1 MGKNWNIVRGAINHK
16 KIVYA
21 ILLALIALGIYGL
34 VVMNK
39 DEFPAF
45 EIKMGLVVGVYPG
58 ASAAEVDEQLTRP
71 LEDILFS
78 FAEVNRA
85 TTESFSKDGMCY
97 IYVDIT
103 APVEKKNEVWAKIK
117 LKLNASRMTL
127 PDEVLAVAV
136 LDDFSAISSMLIA
149 IESDDKGY
157 SEMEEYADDLATR
170 LRTIPSLAN
179 VSVIGA
185 QSEEIAVRVD
195 LDKLSAYGISPS
207 SLLLNY
213 KTTGLKVPAGT
224 FSTGY
229 INAPIYISSQL
240 SSEKEVADHIVYSD
254 PSGNV
259 VRLCD
264 IATIERCYRK
274 PTSKVDYN
282 GNQALVLSLEMRP
295 QNNIVDFGKEVD
307 GVLDKFQTGLPESVV
322 VSRVTDQPEVVAT
335 SVISF
340 LRDLVISMLVVILVM
355 LLLFPMRSALIA
367 GSGVPVCVAVALAVM
382 YMTGIDLN
390 TVTLA
395 SLIVVLGM
403 IVDDAVITMDG
414 YMEHLGRGMKRTDA
428 AVASA
433 NELFFP
439 MFMATSAISFMF
451 FPACAVIT
459 GYLGDFVS
467 FFPWVIAIALAISL
481 AYAVLVVPSLE
492 VKFIGTTLP
501 SRENI
506 ISKGQR
512 WLFSFLQ
519 NGYDKV
525 LNLCFRCP
533 KLTLLGGL
541 GMVLLG
547 VFFFLKLNIQM
558 MPKAARNYFAIE
570 VYLEAN
576 ADISATD
583 RVVNEMQ
590 QILLADDRVTSV
602 TSFVG
607 TGAPRFTAT
616 YAPVVP
622 SPNVAQMIVNTK
634 SVLSTET
641 VLREYQNKYAD
652 YFPEA
657 ALRFK
662 QMDYQGVTAPVM
674 VELRGGNYA
683 EMQPYAD
690 SIRAFMSRMPE
701 LQWVH
706 SDDENYVTAVD
717 IKLHPDE
724 AMRLGINKSML
735 SMYTLGAFNGQNI
748 AQIWEDNRSID
759 VRLYNQLVSDTMTY
773 EVFGNQIV
781 PTMIPGVSVPLRQI
795 ADVVPYVTPA
805 QYVRRAGRP
814 SIAVSS
820 DLRYG
825 YSHPEV
831 MKPIKRYVDDTIRP
845 QLPDDVEVR
854 YGGLSSVNA
863 DVIPEIALAFLCAV
877 TVLFIFMLIHFKK
890 ASLACLTLVLGTLC
904 LFGAFFGLWIFGL
917 DFGLTSVLGLISLVG
932 IIVRNGIIMFEYAEE
947 LRFKHGYGVR
957 EAALWAGR
965 RRMRP
970 IFLTSCTTALGV
982 LPMIISAD
990 ALWLPMG
997 VVICFGT
1004 LLSVGLIVFI
1014 MPVSYWQVFERSK
1027 TAVSHE
1033 DL

>member
-1 MGKNWNIVRGAINHK
+1 MGKKFNIVRGAINHK
-16 KIVYA
+16 KIVYIILA
-21 ILLALIALGIYGL
+21 ALILLGIVGL
-34 VVMNK
+34 VKMNK
-39 DEFPAF
+39 DEFPTF

-85 TTESFSKDGMCY
+85 TTESFSKDGICY
-97 IYVDIT
+97 IYVDINV
-103 APVEKKNEVWAKIK
+103 PVEKKNEVWTKIK
-117 LKLNASRMTL
+117 LKLNASRMML
-127 PDEVLAVAV
+127 PKEVLAVAV

-149 IESDDKGY
+149 LESDDKGY
-157 SEMEEYADDLATR
+157 SEMAEYADDLATR
-170 LRTIPSLAN
+170 LRTIPTLAN
-179 VSVIGA
+179 VSIIGT

-195 LDKLSAYGISPS
+195 LDLLSAYGISSS
-207 SLLLNY
+207 SLMLNY
-213 KTTGLKVPAGT
+213 QTSGLKAPAGT
-224 FSTGY
+224 FSTDY
-229 INAPIYISSQL
+229 INTPIYISSQM
-240 SSEKEVADHIVYSD
+240 SSEKEIADHIVYSD

-259 VRLCD
+259 VRLRD

-274 PTSKVDYN
+274 PTAKVDYN

-295 QNNIVDFGKEVD
+295 KNNIVDFGKEVD
-307 GVLDKFQTGLPESVV
+307 KVLDEFQSELPPSVT
-322 VSRVTDQPEVVAT
+322 VSRVTDQPKVVGT
-335 SVISF
+335 SVLSF

-367 GSGVPVCVAVALAVM
+367 GSGVPVCTAVALAVM
-382 YMTGIDLN
+382 FMSGIDLN

-414 YMEHLGRGMKRTDA
+414 YMEHIGRGMSRTDA

-433 NELFFP
+433 NELFLP
-439 MFMATSAISFMF
+439 MFMATFAISFMF

-492 VKFIGTTLP
+492 VRFIDATKP
-501 SRENI
+501 KRENV
-506 ISKGQR
+506 ISRGQH
-512 WLFSFLQ
+512 WLFAFLQ
-519 NGYDKV
+519 NGYDKI
-525 LNLCFRCP
+525 LNVCFRFP
-533 KLTLLGGL
+533 KFTLLCGV

-547 VFFFLKLNIQM
+547 VFFFLNLNIQM

-570 VYLEAN
+570 VYLESN
-576 ADISATD
+576 ADISATE
-583 RVVNEMQ
+583 RVVDEMQ
-590 QILLADDRVTSV
+590 KILQADDRVTSV
-602 TSFVG
+602 TSFIG

-616 YAPVVP
+616 YSPIMP
-622 SPNVAQMIVNTK
+622 SPSVAQMIVNTK
-634 SVLSTET
+634 TPLSTEA
-641 VLREYQNKYAD
+641 VLREYQSKYVD
-652 YFPEA
+652 HFPEA
-657 ALRFK
+657 TLRFK
-662 QMDYQGVTAPVM
+662 QMDYQGVASPVM
-674 VELRGGNYA
+674 IELRGGGYA

-690 SIRAFMSRMPE
+690 SIKAFMLRMPE

-706 SDDENYVTAVD
+706 SDDENFVTAVD
-717 IKLHPDE
+717 LKLHADE

-735 SMYTLGAFNGQNI
+735 SLYTSGAFNGQTM
-748 AQIWEDNRSID
+748 AQIWEDNKSID

-781 PTMIPGVSVPLRQI
+781 PTMMPGVSVPLRQI
-795 ADVVPYVTPA
+795 ADVTPYVTQG
-805 QYVRRAGRP
+805 QYARRAGRP
-814 SIAVSS
+814 SIAVSA

-825 YSHPEV
+825 HSHPEA
-831 MKPIKRYVDDTIRP
+831 MKPIKRYVNDVIRP
-845 QLPDDVEVR
+845 QLPDGVEVH
-854 YGGLSSVNA
+854 YGGLSMVNS
-863 DVIPEIALAFLCAV
+863 DVIPEISLAFLCAV
-877 TVLFIFMLIHFKK
+877 SVLFLFMLIHFKK
-890 ASLACLTLVLGTLC
+890 ASLACLTLVLSTLC
-904 LFGAFFGLWIFGL
+904 FFGAFFGLWVFGL

-947 LRFKHGYGVR
+947 LRFKQGYDVR
-957 EAALWAGR
+957 EAALLAGR

-1004 LLSVGLIVFI
+1004 LLSVLLIVLI
-1014 MPVSYWQVFERSK
+1014 MPVSYWQVFRNSK
-1027 TAVSHE
+1027 KTVSHE
-1033 DL
+1033 ES